1 MKSLTQEQWSSLLK
15 ETPNAITLDVRTEI
29 EVEEGKI
36 PGALNLDIFNPQNF
50 VSKLEHMD
58 KSNHYFV
65 YCKAGSRSAQAC
77 AVMQQMGFN
86 HTYNLEGGFSNWTGE
101 VEF

>member
-1 MKSLTQEQWSSLLK
+1 MKSLTQEHWSSLLK

>member
-1 MKSLTQEQWSSLLK
+1 MKSLSQKDWADLLGK
-15 ETPNAITLDVRTEI
+15 TPNAVTLDVRTEI

-36 PGALNLDIFNPQNF
+36 PNAVNIDIFDAQNF
-50 VSKLEHMD
+50 VSELGHLD
-58 KSNHYFV
+58 KNQHYFV
-65 YCKAGSRSAQAC
+65 YCKSGGRSAQAC

-86 HTYNLEGGFSNWTGE
+86 YIFNLEGGFSNWTGE